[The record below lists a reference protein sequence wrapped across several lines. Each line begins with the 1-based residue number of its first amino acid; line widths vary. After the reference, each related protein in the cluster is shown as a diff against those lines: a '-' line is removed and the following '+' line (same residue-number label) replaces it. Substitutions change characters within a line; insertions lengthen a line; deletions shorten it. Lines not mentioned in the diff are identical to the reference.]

1 MGPNPSEADLHLPP
15 PPGAPRARPA
25 QAGVATDVAQL
36 VTSAQAGCAQSFARL
51 YDRYLGTVYAYIL
64 HRVAHRPTAEDLT
77 ADVFMR
83 ALRRI
88 GTFRQR
94 GVDFGA
100 WLLTIARNR
109 VHDHFKSASF
119 RLEASVDEVCE
130 TPSSDGAGDP
140 ETALLSQEAVRQ
152 VQVALRQ
159 LNGEQAKVLSLRF
172 IQHLDVS
179 ETAAA
184 MGKSVGAI
192 RALQY
197 RALRSL
203 AKLVGVPAP
212 AKRGPS

>member
-1 MGPNPSEADLHLPP
+1 
-15 PPGAPRARPA
+15 
-25 QAGVATDVAQL
+25 VATEVPQLITAAQE
-36 VTSAQAGCAQSFARL
+36 GCAQSFARL
-51 YDRYLGTVYAYIL
+51 YDRYLSTVYAYVL
-64 HRVAHRPTAEDLT
+64 QRVGNRPTAEDLT

-83 ALRRI
+83 ALRYI

-109 VHDHFKSASF
+109 VRDHFKSASF
-119 RLEASVDEVCE
+119 RLEASFDEVHE

-140 ETALLSQEAVRQ
+140 ERALLSQEAAQQIRA
-152 VQVALRQ
+152 ALGQ
-159 LNGEQAKVLSLRF
+159 LKDEQAEVLSLRF

-203 AKLVGVPAP
+203 AKLVGVPAVELSP
-212 AKRGPS
+212 QWAE